1 MRFYKRKLF
10 WVVFVVLVIVVV
22 GGVIYAQRWPE
33 QEIVSALV
41 EKGTLIQTVEGTG
54 TVEADREIELAFETT
69 GSVAS
74 ILVYAGD
81 EVVAGQPLMTLAG
94 ATALIGLSQAQ
105 ATLDKAQANLDQ
117 TLAGES
123 DESLNVTEAQL
134 AEAEALL
141 TKHETDLENTKA
153 VYSAATKAAQVTVD
167 TEYDDWVNTQADNIQ
182 DLSEVYDDALT
193 IMQGAVISVSSGLT
207 EVDNIIGVDN
217 ATFNTEF
224 SIYLSVLN
232 DQYLTDAENSYPV
245 ARNKMLEVEGLLED
259 LTVNSLD
266 ADIAAAVAEARD
278 MLNLASETLNDTR
291 HVLDAT
297 QAGNADL
304 SDATLNTYKSNI
316 DTDRDAVNT
325 DLTALNNQEQ
335 LISSVTIAA
344 QTAENTAENAYE
356 AATVALEQAEAT
368 EADQVAK
375 AEALVATQTAAV
387 ATASANLVFKEADP
401 RSVDTAA
408 LEAQVSEASAA
419 LALAQEE
426 YSKTMIVA
434 PFDGQVTDINY
445 DIGEQVALGTA
456 AIGMLAMNE
465 FQIVTDIDEA
475 DIVKLVLGDPV
486 EITFDAFGDDL
497 VFDAQVAK
505 INPAEKN
512 IEGVVYYKVTVF
524 LNEPIDQIRSGM
536 SADIT
541 IITEQIEDVVLIPSR
556 AVLTEN
562 FEKYTRVYD
571 GKEVRQRMLEIGIRG
586 DGGKTQVL
594 SGVNEGEE
602 VVITIRE
609 K

>member
-1 MRFYKRKLF
+1 MKFYKRKLF
-10 WVVFVVLVIVVV
+10 WVVFVVLAIVVI
-22 GGVIYAQRWPE
+22 GGIIYAQRGE
-33 QEIVSALV
+33 DQEIVSALV

-81 EVVAGQPLMTLAG
+81 EVIAGQPLMTLSG
-94 ATALIGLSQAQ
+94 ASALIGLSQAQ
-105 ATLDKAQANLDQ
+105 ATLDKAQANLNQ

-123 DESLNVTEAQL
+123 DESVGVTEAQL

-141 TKHETDLENTKA
+141 DKYETDLENATA
-153 VYSAATKAAQVTVD
+153 VYVAATKAAQVTVD
-167 TEYDDWVNTQADNIQ
+167 TEYDDWVNTLADNTQ

-193 IMQGAVISVSSGLT
+193 IMQAAVISVSAGLT
-207 EVDNIIGVDN
+207 ESDNILGIDN
-217 ATFNTEF
+217 ATFNMDF
-224 SIYLSVLN
+224 KVYLSILN
-232 DQYLTDAENSYPV
+232 SQYLVDANNSYPI
-245 ARNKMLEVEGLLED
+245 ARDKMLEVEDLLED
-259 LTVNSLD
+259 LTVDSAD
-266 ADIAAAVAEARD
+266 ADIAAAVAEARA
-278 MLNLASETLNDTR
+278 MLNYALETLNDTR

-297 QAGNADL
+297 QANSDIP
-304 SDATLNTYKSNI
+304 DATLSTYKSNI

-335 LISSVTIAA
+335 LISSSTIAA
-344 QTAENTAENAYE
+344 QTAEDSAENAYE

-387 ATASANLVFKEADP
+387 ATASANLVYKEAVP

-408 LEAQVSEASAA
+408 LEAQIDEAGAA

-426 YSKTMIVA
+426 YNKTIITA

-445 DIGEQVALGTA
+445 EIGEQVALSTA

-475 DIVKLVLGDPV
+475 DIIKLTLDDPV
-486 EITFDAFGDDL
+486 EVTFDAFGDDM
-497 VFDAQVAK
+497 VFDARVAK
-505 INPAEKN
+505 INPAEKS
-512 IEGVVYYKVTVF
+512 IEGVVYYEVTIF
-524 LNEPIDQIRSGM
+524 LNEPVEQIRSGM

-541 IITEQIEDVVLIPSR
+541 IITEQIEDAVLIPSR

-571 GKEVRQRMLEIGIRG
+571 GEEVRQRMLEIGIRG
-586 DGGKTQVL
+586 DAGKTQVIN
-594 SGVNEGEE
+594 GVNEGEE